1 MVAASQCQYKWN
13 RRNRRQI
20 LNNGGGTMDL
30 EFAQS
35 DFANFP
41 DRHIDALI
49 DRHEE
54 TISKSE
60 YILKHL
66 KHEKKRRNME

>member
-1 MVAASQCQYKWN
+1 
-13 RRNRRQI
+13 
-20 LNNGGGTMDL
+20 MDL